1 LAFPLYFELEASLI
15 INYVWM
21 VSCETTKLYAVAT
34 LGNISTTLASA
45 LPFFFQ
51 MRYSVAPR
59 GRLGVQIYLIL
70 TMQQN

>member
-1 LAFPLYFELEASLI
+1 
-15 INYVWM
+15 M

-59 GRLGVQIYLIL
+59 GRLGVQ
-70 TMQQN
+70 